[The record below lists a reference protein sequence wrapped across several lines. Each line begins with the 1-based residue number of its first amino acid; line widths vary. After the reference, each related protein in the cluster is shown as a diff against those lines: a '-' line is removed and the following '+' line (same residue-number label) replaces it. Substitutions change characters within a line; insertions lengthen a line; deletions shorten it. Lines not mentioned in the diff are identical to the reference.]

1 MKLNNQLEDHL
12 VEQATKRLSNE
23 LMFKLLSHWQSNRI
37 FSSVLGKLHT
47 RVIENLAS
55 ELITKYAY
63 GSIQKRLL
71 PELVSTCYGRL
82 GALFEPFLKE
92 VSAHFDNTPKFISS
106 TVSCGFERIEFVRF
120 ANAFISIAKYD
131 TELEKIMNKY
141 NKHTYDVY
149 CNLKKVIERDNNV
162 SE

>member
-23 LMFKLLSHWQSNRI
+23 LLFKLLSHWQSSRI

-47 RVIENLAS
+47 RVIENFAD

-71 PELVSTCYGRL
+71 PELVNTCYGRL

-92 VSAHFDNTPKFISS
+92 VSAHFDNTPKFISG
-106 TVSCGFERIEFVRF
+106 TASCGFERIEFVRF

-141 NKHTYDVY
+141 NTHTYDIY
-149 CNLKKVIERDNNV
+149 CNLKKVIERENNV

>member
-23 LMFKLLSHWQSNRI
+23 LFYMLLKHPSEDRV
-37 FSSVLGKLHT
+37 FSAVLGKLGQWNVEKLT
-47 RVIENLAS
+47 V
-55 ELITKYAY
+55 ELINKYAY

-71 PELVSTCYGRL
+71 PELVNTCYGRL

-92 VSAHFDNTPKFISS
+92 VSAHFDNTPKFISG
-106 TVSCGFERIEFVRF
+106 TASCGFERIEFVRF

-149 CNLKKVIERDNNV
+149 CNLKKVIERENNV
-162 SE
+162 FE

>member
-92 VSAHFDNTPKFISS
+92 VSAHFDNVPKFISC

-162 SE
+162 SK

>member
-23 LMFKLLSHWQSNRI
+23 LMFKLLSHWQSSRI

-47 RVIENLAS
+47 REIERIATD
-55 ELITKYAY
+55 LINKYAY
-63 GSIQKRLL
+63 GAIEKRLL
-71 PELVSTCYGRL
+71 PELADVCYKRL
-82 GALFEPFLKE
+82 DSLFEPFLKE
-92 VSAHFDNTPKFISS
+92 VSIHFDSIPDSMLLEDKAA
-106 TVSCGFERIEFVRF
+106 FVMF

-131 TELEKIMNKY
+131 TELGKILDKY
-141 NKHTYDVY
+141 NKHTYEVY
-149 CNLKKVIERDNNV
+149 CNLKNTIERDNNV

>member
-23 LMFKLLSHWQSNRI
+23 LFYMLLSHWQSSRI

-47 RVIENLAS
+47 REIERIAT
-55 ELITKYAY
+55 ELINKYAY
-63 GSIQKRLL
+63 GAIEKRLL
-71 PELVSTCYGRL
+71 PELVDVCYKRL

-106 TVSCGFERIEFVRF
+106 TASCGFERIEFVRF

-141 NKHTYDVY
+141 NTHTYDVY
-149 CNLKKVIERDNNV
+149 CNLKKIIERENNV